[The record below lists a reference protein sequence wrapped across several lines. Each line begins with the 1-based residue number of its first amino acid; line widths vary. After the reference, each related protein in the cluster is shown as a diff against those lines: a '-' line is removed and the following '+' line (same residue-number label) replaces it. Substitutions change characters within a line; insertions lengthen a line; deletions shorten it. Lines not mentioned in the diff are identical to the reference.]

1 MNKQRFEQL
10 QKEFETCMKMLD
22 RCDAEITKSAKK
34 HGKSSAKHAQKVS
47 MYVLVSLE
55 VYARLTKI
63 KEELNEE
70 KARI

>member
-10 QKEFETCMKMLD
+10 QKEFETCMKTLD
-22 RCDAEITKSAKK
+22 RCDAEIAKSAKK